1 MSLAGF
7 FDFDVIAKRFPTA
20 SIKQYD
26 LSGIDNL
33 IECKPND
40 ISQMGMAIWHQIVTR
55 NLFKVD
61 PQEMGGHMGDP
72 LLYKM
77 IENKFKQ
84 PFLKDILAV
93 LIHVN
98 DESLE
103 DTACAQVIVAW
114 TYPNDLILLDVNF
127 QDPHQFIPKSKR
139 KYQHQTHKGLGLIDS
154 FMTAL
159 EVKAKELNC
168 DHILMVAADRD
179 LVPLFRRYGF
189 DLDGSQASEIGYQM
203 GFSIPMSKSI

>member
-20 SIKQYD
+20 SIKEYG
-26 LSGIDNL
+26 LSEIDAL

-40 ISQMGMAIWHQIVTR
+40 ISQMGMSVWHQIVTR
-55 NLFKVD
+55 SLYKVD
-61 PQEMGGHMGDP
+61 PQEMGSHMGDP

-77 IENKFKQ
+77 IEKKLKQ
-84 PFLKDILAV
+84 PILKDILAV
-93 LIHVN
+93 LIDVS
-98 DESLE
+98 DESLD

-127 QDPHQFIPKSKR
+127 QDPHQVIPKNKR

-168 DHILMVAADRD
+168 DHILLVAADKD
-179 LVPLFRRYGF
+179 LVPLFKRYGF
-189 DLDGSQASEIGYQM
+189 DLDGSQASKIAYQM

>member
-7 FDFDVIAKRFPTA
+7 FDFDVIAKRFSTA
-20 SIKQYD
+20 SIREYD
-26 LSGIDNL
+26 LSEINAL
-33 IECKPND
+33 IEFKPND

-55 NLFKVD
+55 NLYKVD
-61 PQEMGGHMGDP
+61 PLEMGNYMGDP

-77 IENKFKQ
+77 IEDKFKQ

-93 LIHVN
+93 LIDVN
-98 DESLE
+98 DESLD
-103 DTACAQVIVAW
+103 DTVCAQVIVAW
-114 TYPNDLILLDVNF
+114 TYPNDLMLLDVNF
-127 QDPHQFIPKSKR
+127 QDPHQVIPKNKR
-139 KYQHQTHKGLGLIDS
+139 KFQHQTHKGLGLIDS

-168 DHILMVAADRD
+168 DHILLVAADKD
-179 LVPLFRRYGF
+179 LVPLFKRYGF
-189 DLDGSQASEIGYQM
+189 DLDGSQASKIAYQM